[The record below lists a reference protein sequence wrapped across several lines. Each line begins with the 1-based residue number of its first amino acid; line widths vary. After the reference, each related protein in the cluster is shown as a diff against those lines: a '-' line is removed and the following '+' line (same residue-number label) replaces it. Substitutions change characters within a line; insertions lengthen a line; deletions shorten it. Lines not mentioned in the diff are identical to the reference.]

1 MTGDINVDANNLTFD
16 ADFDT
21 YFTSSV
27 DDVLNLYIGGFLEFV
42 WDATS
47 LDVGGTAVTKFIQ
60 NVTDPVNPQ
69 DAATM
74 NYVDTELADFLPL
87 AGGTMAGAIAM
98 GDNLITGV
106 TDPSAAQDA
115 ATMNYVDTEITALN
129 LTTGPYLELIGGT
142 MSGAIDMGSE
152 QINNVADP
160 TAAQD
165 AVTLLYA
172 DTNYMPVDGSVP
184 ATGDLDAGGNNI
196 INVADPVNAQDAAT
210 KAWTEANFLDLAGT
224 SSMSGA
230 LDMGSNTIGSLSPAT
245 ANDEAVNLG
254 QTDGLYM
261 PIGGGTPATGN
272 LDMGGFKVIDLGTP
286 TIGTDATTKD
296 YVDTF
301 LPLGGG
307 TMSGVIAMGASKIT
321 GVADPT
327 LDQDAATKVYV
338 DNAVAGGSSSFVEIA
353 GDTMTGDLIMG
364 AGAQHSAD
372 ASASDGA
379 PAYSF
384 TGALDSGM
392 WYNGNLNFAIGG
404 GSALTIASSGGAN
417 ELDVHGRQVVG
428 VADPT
433 EDDHAATKGFI
444 DAMSTVKLLGSV
456 TGVDLLSTGTTTV
469 YTIPVGKMHIITQ
482 VIVRATDYTPGGA
495 PSNPEASVG
504 ITGSFNQI
512 VNDDTELDWGGV
524 AGAADQVV
532 YLQPKDGADSPN
544 AGDLVRFQVDTA
556 AGGTFSVLD
565 ATIYILGIEL

>member
-1 MTGDINVDANNLTFD
+1 
-16 ADFDT
+16 
-21 YFTSSV
+21 
-27 DDVLNLYIGGFLEFV
+27 
-42 WDATS
+42 
-47 LDVGGTAVTKFIQ
+47 
-60 NVTDPVNPQ
+60 
-69 DAATM
+69 
-74 NYVDTELADFLPL
+74 
-87 AGGTMAGAIAM
+87 
-98 GDNLITGV
+98 
-106 TDPSAAQDA
+106 
-115 ATMNYVDTEITALN
+115 
-129 LTTGPYLELIGGT
+129 

-210 KAWTEANFLDLAGT
+210 KAWSEASFLDLAGT
-224 SSMSGA
+224 SSMLGA

-307 TMSGVIAMGASKIT
+307 TMSGVIAMGANKIT

-338 DNAVAGGSSSFVEIA
+338 DNLVAGGGGSFVEIA

-372 ASASDGA
+372 GSASDGA
-379 PAYSF
+379 PSYAF
-384 TGALDSGM
+384 TGALDTGI
-392 WYNGNLNFAIGG
+392 WYDSNIHFVIGG
-404 GSALTIASSGGAN
+404 DKALTVSPAGGAN
-417 ELDVHGRQVVG
+417 EVDVYGRQVVG

-433 EDDHAATKGFI
+433 GDDHAVTKGYLESL
-444 DAMSTVKLLGSV
+444 STVKLLGSV

-469 YTIPVGKMHIITQ
+469 YTIPAGKMHIITQ

-504 ITGSFNQI
+504 ITGTFDQI
-512 VNDDTELDWGGV
+512 VENDTVLDWGGA

-544 AGDLVRFQVDTA
+544 ALDLVRFQVDTA
-556 AGGTFSVLD
+556 GGGTFSALT
-565 ATIYILGIEL
+565 ATVYVLGIEL